1 MRRMPAYALL
11 LDGKPLSLDGRSVEI
26 TVTDHSGDQADEL
39 VVKISDTL
47 PNRRIAFPRTGVTLA
62 CRLGWSGEDLAD
74 MGTFVIDAIDHD
86 GPPDAITISGH
97 AADLKGAWTQKR
109 EQSWDSVTVEDIIDT
124 IAFRQDMTPAFA
136 PDLGAIAIDHI
147 DQTDE
152 SDAHFLTRLAQRVG
166 AVFSVKSGHLLFKPR
181 GSGKSASGKAMPPLT
196 IVRAET
202 DQHRYNQ
209 ADREQYTGVQ
219 ASWHDNASAK
229 TQRVLVG
236 EKGHVRTL
244 RNNYPTE
251 AEANAAAKAEY
262 KRIQRGEATFNLTRI
277 GDPQLRAERTVTASG
292 YHPEIDAKE
301 WVIQTATHT
310 IDNQG
315 YKTSIHCTLGAA
327 T

>member
-1 MRRMPAYALL
+1 MKRMPAYALL
-11 LDGKPLSLDGRSVEI
+11 LDGKPLSLEGRSVEI

-62 CRLGWSGEDLAD
+62 CRLGWTGDDLTD
-74 MGTFVIDAIDHD
+74 MGTFVVDAIDHD

-97 AADLKGAWTQKR
+97 AADLKSEWTQKR
-109 EQSWDSVTVEDIIDT
+109 EQSWDGVTVEDIIDT
-124 IAFRQDMTPAFA
+124 IAFRQDVTPAFD
-136 PDLGAIAIDHI
+136 PDLGAIAIEHI

-166 AVFSVKSGHLLFKPR
+166 AVFSVKSGYLLFKPR
-181 GSGKSASGKAMPPLT
+181 GSGRSASGKTMTPLV
-196 IVRAET
+196 IVRSET
-202 DQHRYNQ
+202 DRHRYSQ

-219 ASWHDNASAK
+219 ASWHNNASAK

-262 KRIQRGEATFNLTRI
+262 RRIQRGEATFNLTRI
-277 GDPQLRAERTVTASG
+277 GDPQLRAERPVTASG
-292 YHPEIDAKE
+292 YHPEIDAKA
-301 WVIQTATHT
+301 WVIQTATHRLDSSGFVST
-310 IDNQG
+310 ADM
-315 YKTSIHCTLGAA
+315 TLADPD
-327 T
+327 